1 MTDHSANIGR
11 RTPIWYWIVA
21 VLALLWNSVGVID
34 YVMTQTKNEGY
45 LAGFTPEQL
54 AYFEAFPSWYVAVW
68 ALAVFTAFFGSI
80 ALLARTRFA
89 VHLFTASIV
98 LFVINVIYGYG
109 FLDGYSMM
117 GAFGAVFSFVIFLT
131 LAGANLFARWATR
144 AQILR

>member
-1 MTDHSANIGR
+1 MTDHTIVVGR
-11 RTPIWYWIVA
+11 KTPIWFWIVA

-45 LAGFTPEQL
+45 LAGFSPEQL
-54 AYFEAFPSWYVAVW
+54 AYFDAFPSWYVAVW

-80 ALLARTRFA
+80 ALLARARFA
-89 VHLFTASIV
+89 AQLFSASIV

-131 LAGANLFARWATR
+131 LAGAILFARWAR
-144 AQILR
+144 KAELLR